1 MTFKVW
7 DSSRIS
13 TKLNN
18 LIFIFIMKKVFSF
31 ILAASMMLAG
41 TVAMAQPSIG
51 IGFANSTDK
60 VKSGSTTNSTNL
72 SGFYV
77 GGSYNINLA
86 GALNV
91 APGVYY
97 SLLTKSDADSYFGL
111 VDTKVDVTEH
121 YLSVPVMFNVGLN
134 LSDGIVGR
142 IYAGPTLAY
151 GLASNT
157 KVKGTVA
164 GFSKDSKIDN
174 YDDDYNYRRFDVM
187 LGGGVAIDFF
197 DMVRFNVG
205 YDYGLV
211 NRYSGDGDITR
222 HRGQLNVGVAYLF

>member
-1 MTFKVW
+1 
-7 DSSRIS
+7 
-13 TKLNN
+13 
-18 LIFIFIMKKVFSF
+18 MKKVFFS

-51 IGFANSTDK
+51 VGFANSTDYYK
-60 VKSGSTTNSTNL
+60 VNGNKENTSL

-77 GGSYNINLA
+77 GGSYNLPIA

-91 APGVYY
+91 APGIYY
-97 SLLTKSDADSYFGL
+97 SYLTKSDVSNYLGANLKG
-111 VDTKVDVTEH
+111 DVKEH
-121 YLSVPVMFNVGLN
+121 YLTIPVMFNLGLQIA
-134 LSDGIVGR
+134 DGIVGR
-142 IYAGPTLAY
+142 IYAGPSLAY
-151 GLASNT
+151 GLASN
-157 KVKGTVA
+157 VKYSGSVTIPVIGTIN
-164 GFSKDSKIDN
+164 GDKTINN

-211 NRYSGDGDITR
+211 NRYTGDGDITR
-222 HRGQLNVGVAYLF
+222 HRSQFNIGVAYLF